1 MTLGRV
7 SSTMGAMTAPRRMG
21 TETSETRQRLLDI
34 TERLMLEE
42 GYAAVGIRRVAREAG
57 VTPPLVLYYF
67 RTLDD
72 LFLAVLRR
80 GAEEE
85 LERQKAILKSAD
97 PMRALWELGNRPA
110 AALVT
115 QEFIALGNHRKVI
128 RAEIVAQAVR
138 YRKAQIESLT
148 EAAAEGRLILH
159 GTSPTAVVVLTTAI
173 SRVLVMEQAMDL
185 TFGHEE
191 TFALIE
197 QLLKQL
203 DAPSTGT

>member
-1 MTLGRV
+1 
-7 SSTMGAMTAPRRMG
+7 MGAMTAPRRMG
-21 TETSETRQRLLDI
+21 TETSETRQRLLEI

-97 PMRALWELGNRPA
+97 PMRVFWELGNRPGA
-110 AALVT
+110 TLIT
-115 QEFIALGNHRKVI
+115 QEFMALGNHRKVI

-148 EAAAEGRLILH
+148 EAAAEGRLNLH

-191 TFALIE
+191 TFALVE

-203 DAPSTGT
+203 DGSSTGA